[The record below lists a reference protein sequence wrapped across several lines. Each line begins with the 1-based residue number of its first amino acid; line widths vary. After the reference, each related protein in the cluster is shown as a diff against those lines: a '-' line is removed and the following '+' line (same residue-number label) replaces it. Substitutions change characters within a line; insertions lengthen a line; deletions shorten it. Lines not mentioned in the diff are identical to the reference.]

1 VLGPAIRAGLTYGA
15 EAFALGFAL
24 ALLRIPLLVPAIGE
38 FAAVLCEIPV
48 MLAAMLLR
56 ARAITRRSSIDTAR
70 QRIAMGL
77 TGFALLMVCEWGLAL
92 VLGQG
97 SQGWL
102 ASLAT
107 LPGAIGLAG
116 QLIFAMLPLMVR
128 NPGG

>member
-1 VLGPAIRAGLTYGA
+1 MLGPAIRAGLRYGA

-24 ALLRIPLLVPAIGE
+24 ALVRIPLLVPAIGE
-38 FAAVLCEIPV
+38 LAAVLCEIPV

-56 ARAITRRSSIDTAR
+56 ARAIIRRNKIDTAR
-70 QRIAMGL
+70 QRLAMGL
-77 TGFALLMVCEWGLAL
+77 TGFALLMLCEWGLAL

-97 SQGWL
+97 SQVWL

-116 QLIFAMLPLMVR
+116 QAIFALLPLMVR
-128 NPGG
+128 NPRD

>member
-1 VLGPAIRAGLTYGA
+1 MLGPAIRAGLRYGA

-24 ALLRIPLLVPAIGE
+24 ALVRIPLLVPAIGE

-56 ARAITRRSSIDTAR
+56 ARAIIRRSSIDTAR

>member
-1 VLGPAIRAGLTYGA
+1 MLGPAIRAGLRYGA

-24 ALLRIPLLVPAIGE
+24 ALVRIPLLVPAIGE

-56 ARAITRRSSIDTAR
+56 ARAIIRRSSIATAR
-70 QRIAMGL
+70 QRMAMGL

>member
-1 VLGPAIRAGLTYGA
+1 M
-15 EAFALGFAL
+15 
-24 ALLRIPLLVPAIGE
+24 LVPAIGE

-56 ARAITRRSSIDTAR
+56 ARAIIRRSSIATAR
-70 QRIAMGL
+70 QRMAMGL

>member
-1 VLGPAIRAGLTYGA
+1 MLGPAIRAGLRYGA

-56 ARAITRRSSIDTAR
+56 ARAIIRRSSIDTAR

-77 TGFALLMVCEWGLAL
+77 TGFALLMVCDWGLAL
-92 VLGQG
+92 VLGEG
-97 SQGWL
+97 SLAWL

>member
-1 VLGPAIRAGLTYGA
+1 MLGPAIRAGLRYGA

-24 ALLRIPLLVPAIGE
+24 ALVRIPLLVPAIGE
-38 FAAVLCEIPV
+38 LAAVLCEIPV

-56 ARAITRRSSIDTAR
+56 ARAIMRRSSIDTAR
-70 QRIAMGL
+70 QRMAMGL
-77 TGFALLMVCEWGLAL
+77 TGFALLMLCEWGLAL

-97 SQGWL
+97 SQAWL

-116 QLIFAMLPLMVR
+116 QSIFALLPLMVR
-128 NPGG
+128 NPRD